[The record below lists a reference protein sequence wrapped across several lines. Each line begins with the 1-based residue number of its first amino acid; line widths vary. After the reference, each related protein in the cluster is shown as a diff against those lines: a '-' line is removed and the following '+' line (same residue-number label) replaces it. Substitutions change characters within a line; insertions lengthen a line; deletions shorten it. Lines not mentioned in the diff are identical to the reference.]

1 MEFKDYYKIL
11 GVERTADQKAISQAF
26 RKLARQHHP
35 DVNPGNKQA
44 EAKFKE
50 INEAYQVLNDPERRA
65 KYDQVLDLRQRGGG
79 WEEILRRG
87 AGQAGDGTY
96 TIYGSPEDLAQFSD
110 FFQQLFGGL
119 GGAPVTEEARGGS
132 RRGGRRR
139 GFRLDD
145 LFGQRGSGFGSA
157 EQGAAAL
164 DVEGTVEITL
174 EEAYRGTT
182 RTVQI
187 PDAGGRQTRSIEVTI
202 PKGVRTG
209 QRIRAAGQ
217 GQGGDLFLTV
227 QILPHQIFTRIEEDL
242 LCEVPVPVWTAA
254 LGGKVDV
261 PTLAGKVTM
270 TVPPGTAEGRTLRL
284 RGQGMPH
291 LRGGGSGDE
300 LVKIRLALPDPLTPR
315 DRELFEE
322 MRRLHEGTAAKP

>member
-1 MEFKDYYKIL
+1 MEFKDYYKLL
-11 GVERTADQKAISQAF
+11 GVERSADQKAISQAF

-35 DVNPGNKQA
+35 DVNPGDKQA

-50 INEAYQVLNDPERRA
+50 INEAYQVLNDPQRRA

-87 AGQAGDGTY
+87 GGQTGDGTY

-110 FFQQLFGGL
+110 FFQQMFGGL
-119 GGAPVTEEARGGS
+119 GDATVTEEGRGGN

-145 LFGQRGSGFGSA
+145 LFKQRGSGSASA
-157 EQGAAAL
+157 EEPAAAP
-164 DVEGTVEITL
+164 DVEGTIEITL
-174 EEAYRGTT
+174 EDAFKGTS

-187 PDAGGRQTRSIEVTI
+187 PGAGGRQARSIEVTI

-217 GQGGDLFLTV
+217 GQGGDLFLTI
-227 QILPHQIFTRIEEDL
+227 QILPHQIFTRLDDDL
-242 LCEVPVPVWTAA
+242 LAEVPVPVWTAA

-261 PTLAGKVTM
+261 PTPGGKVTM
-270 TVPPGTAEGRTLRL
+270 TVPPGTTEGRTLRL

-291 LRGGGSGDE
+291 LRGGGAGDE

-322 MRRLHEGTAAKP
+322 MRRLHEGSTAKP